1 MPIGKAKGVRVVAR
15 GIESCYHAAMRR
27 ITGHVAELQLTSGG
41 ERVLIAC
48 PPEAIPAAGQY
59 LLAAEN
65 GAIQAT
71 ALFLSGTWK
80 GGFLSSK
87 PYPAAWQP
95 GTDLILFGPLGHGFH
110 LPADVQRLALVV
122 LGNTNSRLLPLV
134 STLKSP
140 HASMTLFSDAQPT
153 DLPPDLEAYPLQDFT
168 ESLTW
173 ADYYAVDAPLASL
186 ETLSECFDSSSH
198 GLSGIHGQVLVH
210 SSMPCSGLGKCGVCA
225 LKVKRSW
232 KLICEDGPV
241 FDLAGVLKGIRQ

>member
-1 MPIGKAKGVRVVAR
+1 
-15 GIESCYHAAMRR
+15 MRR

-48 PPEAIPAAGQY
+48 PPGAIPVSGQY

-71 ALFLSGTWK
+71 ALFLSGAWK
-80 GGFLSSK
+80 GGFLSPK

-95 GTDLILFGPLGHGFH
+95 GTDLTLFGPLGHGFH
-110 LPADVQRLALVV
+110 LPADVQRLALVA

-140 HASMTLFSDAQPT
+140 HASITLFSDAQPT
-153 DLPPDLEAYPLQDFT
+153 DLPPDLEAFPLQDLS

-186 ETLSECFDSSSH
+186 ERLSEYFDKSPH

-241 FDLAGVLKGIRQ
+241 FDLSGVLKGIRW